1 MSRDA
6 GGAAQLDLMDWHART
21 LFRHDAA
28 GRLTAINERGEQPA
42 PRLWVGRTTEGAL
55 WRFRHDLPSA
65 LARELDALLTAEPP
79 ATDPRAPLH
88 CEARLRALLAA
99 HEPIENVWQGS
110 AWYCPEGLVAV
121 AVETV
126 RLTDSAALRTH
137 FPHTADAIDA
147 LQPCCAVFDAGVAV
161 AVCCSARTSAM
172 AAEAGV
178 DTLAA
183 FRGRGYAAATV
194 AAWAAAVREL
204 GRLPLYSTSW
214 DNLAAQRVAR
224 KLGLASYGATLALY

>member
-1 MSRDA
+1 MSRGA

-28 GRLTAINERGEQPA
+28 GRLTAINEGDEQPA

-65 LARELDALLTAEPP
+65 LTRELDELLTAEPP
-79 ATDPRAPLH
+79 ATDPRAPLR

-99 HEPIENVWQGS
+99 HAPIANVWQGPI
-110 AWYCPEGLVAV
+110 WYCPEGLVAG
-121 AVETV
+121 AVEAV
-126 RLTDSAALRTH
+126 RVNDGATLRAH
-137 FPHTADAIDA
+137 FPHTANAIDA
-147 LQPCCAVFDAGVAV
+147 LQPCCAVFADGVAV
-161 AVCCSARTSAM
+161 AVCRSARTSAM

-178 DTLAA
+178 DTLSA

-194 AAWAAAVREL
+194 AAWAAAVREM

-214 DNLAAQRVAR
+214 DNLASRGVAR
-224 KLGLASYGATLALY
+224 KLGLVSYGATLALY